1 MLAVIVIAFT
11 MIGLLWQPGQPVQAA
26 PTGTP
31 AADSALRDPKHPA
44 MNRPCP
50 SHFKVRFET
59 SRGRFIV
66 LVRRKWAP
74 KGAGR
79 FYNLV
84 RNGYYDECRFFRV
97 IRGFM
102 AQFGIH
108 GDPAVARVWQ
118 YATIK
123 DDPVTQSNTRGR
135 ITFAKTNRPNSRTT
149 QVFINYKNNSR
160 LDSIGF
166 APFGE
171 VTEGIRIVEELYA
184 GYGEGAPRGSGPSQE
199 RIQDQGNEYLK
210 KQFPKLDYIIKATI
224 MEED

>member
-31 AADSALRDPKHPA
+31 AADSALRDPKHPG

-160 LDSIGF
+160 LDSMGF

-171 VTEGIRIVEELYA
+171 VTEGMRIVEELYA